1 MARSWPVTHGR
12 AEIGQDDTPAF
23 VLDDPGDGLT
33 RPPALRCEEPSG
45 FAANPLHLQGP
56 LKRRRGLSLAAA
68 LWHRFELADLRHPV
82 APWHGRSPSALAAAA
97 GLPAPVVA
105 GVHLLERASRRLGHP
120 WREQAPGKYGT
131 AEFDTVS
138 RLLSDA
144 DACRSKAELS
154 RLVLAR
160 RREWAMTLR
169 HLAALPT
176 ATVTVSE
183 LPSGDRVWDQLTKRR
198 LRIRT
203 AAIAVAAVVIP
214 EDPATL
220 LRGRSRQALR
230 TNLRHAEQLGTTY
243 LRLSGTPEECER
255 LRELG
260 LKGGLDMSAAEMH
273 FWITQRPD
281 LFVAIDRTQTY
292 VAAYCLD
299 VDTETAL
306 LSRVMTA
313 PGREGLYARYGLHVH
328 VVRELARRNVRML
341 CVGAAYTSPAR
352 LQYVQHLLGFL
363 PTNVIVSRDADA
375 GTGTASVE

>member
-1 MARSWPVTHGR
+1 MTHER
-12 AEIGQDDTPAF
+12 VEIEQDDALPLFSTT
-23 VLDDPGDGLT
+23 PGDHVT
-33 RPPALRCEEPSG
+33 RPPALRGEEATR
-45 FAANPLHLQGP
+45 FAAHRLQLQGP
-56 LKRRRGLSLAAA
+56 PRGRRALPLGGAIRHLVALA
-68 LWHRFELADLRHPV
+68 HLRHRV
-82 APWHGRSPSALAAAA
+82 APWHARSPSALAAAA
-97 GLPAPVVA
+97 GLPAPVIA
-105 GVHLLERASRRLGHP
+105 GSHLLERVSRRLGHP
-120 WREQAPGKYGT
+120 WPGSTPGKYGT
-131 AEFDTVS
+131 DEFGTVS
-138 RLLSDA
+138 QLLTDA
-144 DACRSKAELS
+144 DACRSRSELC

-160 RREWAMTLR
+160 WRDWAMTLR
-169 HLAALPT
+169 HLAGLPT
-176 ATVTVSE
+176 TAVTVSG

-203 AAIAVAAVVIP
+203 SAIAVAAVVIP
-214 EDPATL
+214 DDTATL

-243 LRLSGTPEECER
+243 LRLSGSPEECER

-260 LKGGLDMSAAEMH
+260 LKSGLDMSVAEMH

-281 LFVAIDRTQTY
+281 LFVAIDCSGAY

-328 VVRELARRNVRML
+328 VVSELARRNVRLL
-341 CVGAAYTSPAR
+341 CVGPAYTSPPR

-363 PTNVIVSRDADA
+363 PTNVIVGRDTAA
-375 GTGTASVE
+375 GTSLGAASVE